1 MSYCGK
7 KCDQCYQRRD
17 LDCPGC
23 ETGPGKPV
31 FGTCK
36 ISMCCRGKRYD
47 NCGQCAEA
55 PHCQRLSECAMAPVK
70 RLQQRQ
76 DSARMEKTMDQI
88 GPTVAKTFRL
98 IFWLEVL
105 MLVRIGMLELYV
117 WFPGLDVW
125 GLMLQFGTTLACGIV
140 LIRLGAV
147 FRRFRTAGVF
157 MLISGV
163 SIFLANILMG
173 ILPLLAALLLLEG
186 MVLSFLGEY
195 QELTGYAQVMDAVD
209 AARADAWR
217 GLWKWFLIVHIVLYV
232 SELSVVFLPYL
243 GSAFYVLAG
252 LGQLAVTV
260 LKLIYL
266 RRSAE
271 YFRYR

>member
-7 KCDQCYQRRD
+7 NCDQCYQRQA
-17 LDCPGC
+17 LDCTGC

-36 ISMCCRGKRYD
+36 ISMCCRGKHYD

-70 RLQQRQ
+70 RLQQLQ
-76 DSARMEKTMDQI
+76 DSARMEKTMDQV

-98 IFWLEVL
+98 IFWMEVL
-105 MLVRIGMLELYV
+105 FLVRIAMLELDV
-117 WFPGLDVW
+117 WFPELSVW
-125 GLMLQFGTTLACGIV
+125 GLVLQFGTTLACGIV
-140 LIRLGAV
+140 LIRLGPV
-147 FRRFRTAGVF
+147 FHRLKTAGVF

-163 SIFLANILMG
+163 SIFLANLLLG

-195 QELTGYAQVMDAVD
+195 QELNGYAQVMDAVD
-209 AARADAWR
+209 AARAEAWR
-217 GLWKWFLIVHIVLYV
+217 GLWKWFFIVHIVLYG
-232 SELSVVFLPYL
+232 SELCLEILPFLASVV
-243 GSAFYVLAG
+243 YVLAG
-252 LGQLAVTV
+252 LGQLVVTV
-260 LKLIYL
+260 LKLVYL